1 MRITIHYGYFS
12 KRFGI
17 TLNLRGLLFPIKIYL
32 SEKESLPPHS
42 LPYLHGDHEVAKL
55 KSGQTKEFVIPEKF
69 KYLYGCQ
76 SAAKTK
82 YLTISKLSDG
92 DHIEMID
99 YYDVN
104 SLSSRVVGWG
114 LHDSFTSLKTQL
126 IIASKN

>member
-17 TLNLRGLLFPIKIYL
+17 TLNLRGLLFPVKIYL

-76 SAAKTK
+76 RAAKTK
-82 YLTISKLSDG
+82 YLMISELSDG

-99 YYDVN
+99 YYDGN
-104 SLSSRVVGWG
+104 RLPLRGGYWAI
-114 LHDSFTSLKTQL
+114 HDAFTSLKIKL

>member
-12 KRFGI
+12 KRFGR
-17 TLNLRGLLFPIKIYL
+17 TFNLRGLLFPIKIYL

-42 LPYLHGDHEVAKL
+42 LPHLHGDHEVAKL

-82 YLTISKLSDG
+82 YLMISELSDG

-99 YYDVN
+99 YFDVN
-104 SLSSRVVGWG
+104 SLPFRVGYWA
-114 LHDSFTSLKTQL
+114 LHDSFTSLKVEL